1 MIKEQRGFTLIE
13 VLIAMSIVAV
23 IGLASAQ
30 VISSVLR
37 SDEISAEADKRITL
51 YQKTYQTLQRDIMQI
66 AQRNVRVNG
75 GVPQS
80 NLLFAGDNVIE
91 SEFDGIV
98 FTRNGWRNPVQ
109 MFPRST
115 LQNVGYRVTEGTLE
129 RLHFLYPDQD
139 ADVEPQI
146 TALLHDVM
154 GLKIE
159 YFYDKKW
166 QKNWSK
172 PGLPEGIAFVITSKS
187 LGEIRWQFMVVSLP
201 VRGTDG

>member
-1 MIKEQRGFTLIE
+1 MIIRQRGFTLIE
-13 VLIAMSIVAV
+13 VMIAMSIVAV

-37 SDEISAEADKRITL
+37 SDEISEKADKRITL
-51 YQKTYQTLQRDIMQI
+51 YQKTYQTIQRDVMQI

-75 GVPQS
+75 GAPQP
-80 NLLFAGDNVIE
+80 NLLFAGENVIE

-98 FTRNGWRNPVQ
+98 FTRNGWRNPIQ

-115 LQNVGYRVTEGTLE
+115 LQNVGYRVKEGKLE
-129 RLHFLYPDQD
+129 RLHFLYPDQGSG
-139 ADVEPQI
+139 VEPQV
-146 TALLHDVM
+146 TPLLHDVT

-166 QKNWSK
+166 NKSWNKS
-172 PGLPEGIAFVITSKS
+172 GLPQGVAFIITSES
-187 LGEIRWQFMVVSLP
+187 LGEIKWQFVVVSLP
-201 VRGTDG
+201 VSGTR

>member
-1 MIKEQRGFTLIE
+1 MIKNQRGFTLIE
-13 VLIAMSIVAV
+13 VMIAMSIVAV

-51 YQKTYQTLQRDIMQI
+51 YQRTYQTIQRDVMQM

-75 GVPQS
+75 GAPQK
-80 NLLFAGDNVIE
+80 NLLFAGENIIE

-115 LQNVGYRVTEGTLE
+115 LQSVGYRITDGTLE
-129 RLHFLYPDQD
+129 RLHFLYPDQGSD
-139 ADVEPQI
+139 TEPQV
-146 TALLHDVM
+146 TPLLNDVT

-159 YFYDKKW
+159 YFYSKKW
-166 QKNWSK
+166 NKTWGKS
-172 PGLPEGIAFVITSKS
+172 GLPEGVAFVINSES
-187 LGEIRWQFMVVSLP
+187 LGEIRWQFVVVSLP
-201 VRGTDG
+201 VSGKE